1 MRHFSLSILA
11 FAALASVT
19 SLASSAATENISLRL
34 SYSEG
39 KNGLVFSPLH
49 AETGKFALTP
59 NQPAHAN
66 GEHWRVVA
74 KDAKGKVVHETTI
87 KNGTKMHL
95 ESFNPKT
102 GQIAHAE
109 TVRVNAG
116 SFEVSMPYSSNVASV
131 EVLPASSTNSSNA
144 NALNAQAATVP
155 MAKFERAALQ
165 NLIAKAQLANMNTLA
180 VKATVTNIINNGP
193 SSNHMDYVFVGDG
206 YTAAEM
212 DKWKAD
218 AKKVIDGFMADP
230 LFAANRSSM
239 NVRRVDVA
247 SNQSGVDEID
257 KGIYKDTAMDGEFGC
272 YNIDRLLCVN
282 NTKVL
287 NIVGSVLAP
296 DARDV
301 LVVVSNSTRYGGSG
315 GAVATLSMHAQST
328 EVALHEIGHTAFSL
342 ADEYEYGTCDLSREP
357 SEANVSKNNTR
368 NVKWGSLIASNTQV
382 PTSAGSYPNGT
393 VGVFQ
398 GGHYCTSGKY
408 RPTENSRMRAL
419 GYPWHAVN
427 EGLVRK
433 VFAQYTGTTGGGGV
447 TQTGTLTQGGSAYAP
462 SASPGYVQAG
472 AGTFSLLLTGPSG
485 TNFNL
490 ELYKWNGSAWA
501 KVASSTNTG
510 STESIRY
517 SGAAGYYYAK
527 VISVTGSGGYTV
539 QYDFP
544 KP

>member
-11 FAALASVT
+11 FAAMAS
-19 SLASSAATENISLRL
+19 ASTVASHAIAENISLRL

-49 AETGKFALTP
+49 AETGQFALTP
-59 NQPAHAN
+59 NQPAHAHKD
-66 GEHWRVVA
+66 HWRVVA
-74 KDAKGKVVHETTI
+74 KDAKGKVIHETTV
-87 KNGTKMHL
+87 KNGTTMHV

-109 TVRVNAG
+109 TVRVNTG
-116 SFEVSMPYSSNVASV
+116 SFEVSLPYSSNVASV
-131 EVLPASSTNSSNA
+131 EVLPASISNA
-144 NALNAQAATVP
+144 TNNNAVNIQTSTAP
-155 MAKFERAALQ
+155 MAKFDRAALQ
-165 NLIAKAQLANMNTLA
+165 AIVSKAKLANISTLA
-180 VKATVTNIINNGP
+180 VNATVTNIINNGP

-212 DKWKAD
+212 SKWKTD
-218 AKKVIDGFMADP
+218 AQKVIDGFMADP
-230 LFAANRSSM
+230 LFAANRSAM

-282 NTKVL
+282 NTKVF

-301 LVVVSNSTRYGGSG
+301 IVVVSNSTRYGGSG
-315 GAVATLSMHAQST
+315 GSVATLSMNAQST

-357 SEANVSKNNTR
+357 TEANVSKNSTR
-368 NVKWGSLIASNTQV
+368 TVKWGSSIASNTQV

-398 GGHYCTSGKY
+398 GAQYCTSGKY
-408 RPTENSRMRAL
+408 RPTENSRMRTL

-433 VFAQYTGTTGGGGV
+433 VFAQYTGTTGGGGI
-447 TQTGTLTQGGSAYAP
+447 TQTGTLTQGGTTYAP

-472 AGTFSLLLTGPSG
+472 TGTFSMLLNGPSG

-490 ELYKWNGSAWA
+490 ELYKWNGSSWA
-501 KVASSTNTG
+501 KVASSSTTG

-517 SGAAGYYYAK
+517 SGSAGYYYAK
-527 VISVTGSGGYTV
+527 VISVTGSGTYTL